1 MKTKPQILEAISKLT
16 FKIENSY
23 PELYQFLDES
33 PETMPVQ
40 EHPNLS
46 RETFANYLAG
56 LEQVLRQYEKTHS
69 LPKP

>member
-33 PETMPVQ
+33 PETIPVQ
-40 EHPNLS
+40 EHPSLS
-46 RETFANYLAG
+46 CETFANYLAG
-56 LEQVLRQYEKTHS
+56 LKQVLRQYKKTHS
-69 LPKP
+69 LSKP